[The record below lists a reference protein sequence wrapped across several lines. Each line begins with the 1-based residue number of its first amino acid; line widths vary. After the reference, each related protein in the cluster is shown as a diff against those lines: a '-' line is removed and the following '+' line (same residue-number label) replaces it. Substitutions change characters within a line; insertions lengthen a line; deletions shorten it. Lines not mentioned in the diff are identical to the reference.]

1 MQYFCLVFFKVFL
14 CDNYTCIII
23 IGGINIFEISK
34 YKKSNVK
41 ISIRLP
47 ENMNEMLKKIAKKE
61 NMSFNNVIVSCIQNS
76 LDEMELDKYKNVDIY
91 DDKEL
96 KV

>member
-1 MQYFCLVFFKVFL
+1 M
-14 CDNYTCIII
+14 
-23 IGGINIFEISK
+23 FEISK

-47 ENMNEMLKKIAKKE
+47 EAMNDTLKKIAEKE

-76 LDEMELDKYKNVDIY
+76 LDQIDLTKYKDSNEKINV
-91 DDKEL
+91 
-96 KV
+96 

>member
-1 MQYFCLVFFKVFL
+1 M
-14 CDNYTCIII
+14 
-23 IGGINIFEISK
+23 FEISK

-47 ENMNEMLKKIAKKE
+47 ENMNETLKKIAKKE

-76 LDEMELDKYKNVDIY
+76 LDEMDMRGKTSRSPYHPSGGGG
-91 DDKEL
+91 
-96 KV
+96 

>member
-1 MQYFCLVFFKVFL
+1 MF
-14 CDNYTCIII
+14 DIT
-23 IGGINIFEISK
+23 K

-47 ENMNEMLKKIAKKE
+47 EDINEILKKIAQKK

-76 LDEMELDKYKNVDIY
+76 LDEINLEKYEEDKPAEDKN
-91 DDKEL
+91 K
-96 KV
+96 KK

>member
-1 MQYFCLVFFKVFL
+1 M
-14 CDNYTCIII
+14 
-23 IGGINIFEISK
+23 FEISK

-47 ENMNEMLKKIAKKE
+47 ENINETLKKIAKNE

-76 LDEMELDKYKNVDIY
+76 LDEMDLKKYKDVELDEN
-91 DDKEL
+91 KEL

>member
-1 MQYFCLVFFKVFL
+1 M
-14 CDNYTCIII
+14 
-23 IGGINIFEISK
+23 FEISK

-61 NMSFNNVIVSCIQNS
+61 NMSFNNVLVSCIQNS
-76 LDEMELDKYKNVDIY
+76 LDEMDLAKYKDVDIY
-91 DDKEL
+91 EDEEISFESNKNTSGNKRL
-96 KV
+96 NV

>member
-1 MQYFCLVFFKVFL
+1 M
-14 CDNYTCIII
+14 
-23 IGGINIFEISK
+23 FEIST

-47 ENMNEMLKKIAKKE
+47 ETMNDTLKKIAAKE

-76 LDEMELDKYKNVDIY
+76 LDQIDLTKYKDSNEKINV
-91 DDKEL
+91 
-96 KV
+96 

>member
-1 MQYFCLVFFKVFL
+1 M
-14 CDNYTCIII
+14 
-23 IGGINIFEISK
+23 FEISK

-47 ENMNEMLKKIAKKE
+47 ETMNETLRKIAKKE

-76 LDEMELDKYKNVDIY
+76 LDEMDLKKYKDVELDEN
-91 DDKEL
+91 KEL

>member
-1 MQYFCLVFFKVFL
+1 M
-14 CDNYTCIII
+14 
-23 IGGINIFEISK
+23 FEISK

-47 ENMNEMLKKIAKKE
+47 ENMNEILRKIAKKE

-76 LDEMELDKYKNVDIY
+76 LNEMDLSKYKNVNIY
-91 DDKEL
+91 DNKKSDI
-96 KV
+96 

>member
-1 MQYFCLVFFKVFL
+1 M
-14 CDNYTCIII
+14 
-23 IGGINIFEISK
+23 FEITK

-47 ENMNEMLKKIAKKE
+47 ENMNDMLKKIAKKE
-61 NMSFNNVIVSCIQNS
+61 DMSFNNVIVSCIQNS
-76 LDEMELDKYKNVDIY
+76 LDEMNLDEYKNIDIY

>member
-1 MQYFCLVFFKVFL
+1 M
-14 CDNYTCIII
+14 
-23 IGGINIFEISK
+23 FEVSK

-47 ENMNEMLKKIAKKE
+47 ENMNERLKKIAKKE
-61 NMSFNNVIVSCIQNS
+61 DMSFNNVIVSCIQNS
-76 LDEMELDKYKNVDIY
+76 LDEMDLNKYKDVEITDST
-91 DDKEL
+91 EL

>member
-1 MQYFCLVFFKVFL
+1 M
-14 CDNYTCIII
+14 
-23 IGGINIFEISK
+23 FEISK

-41 ISIRLP
+41 IPIRLP
-47 ENMNEMLKKIAKKE
+47 ENINETLKKIAKKE

-76 LDEMELDKYKNVDIY
+76 LDEMDLKKYKDVELDEN
-91 DDKEL
+91 KEL

>member
-1 MQYFCLVFFKVFL
+1 M
-14 CDNYTCIII
+14 
-23 IGGINIFEISK
+23 FEVSK

-47 ENMNEMLKKIAKKE
+47 EVMNETLRKIAKKE
-61 NMSFNNVIVSCIQNS
+61 DMSFNNVIVSCIQNS
-76 LDEMELDKYKNVDIY
+76 LDQMDLEQYQNIDIY
-91 DDKEL
+91 DDNEL

>member
-1 MQYFCLVFFKVFL
+1 M
-14 CDNYTCIII
+14 
-23 IGGINIFEISK
+23 FEISK

-47 ENMNEMLKKIAKKE
+47 ENMNETLKKIAKKE
-61 NMSFNNVIVSCIQNS
+61 NMSYNNVIVSCIQSS
-76 LDEMELDKYKNVDIY
+76 LDEMDLSKYKDIELY
-91 DDKEL
+91 DNKEL

>member
-1 MQYFCLVFFKVFL
+1 M
-14 CDNYTCIII
+14 
-23 IGGINIFEISK
+23 FEVSK

-47 ENMNEMLKKIAKKE
+47 ENMNDTLKKIAKKE
-61 NMSFNNVIVSCIQNS
+61 DMSFNNVIVSCIQNS
-76 LDEMELDKYKNVDIY
+76 LDQMDLNKYENVEISDN
-91 DDKEL
+91 KEI

>member
-1 MQYFCLVFFKVFL
+1 M
-14 CDNYTCIII
+14 
-23 IGGINIFEISK
+23 FEISK

-91 DDKEL
+91 DDKEI

>member
-1 MQYFCLVFFKVFL
+1 MYM
-14 CDNYTCIII
+14 
-23 IGGINIFEISK
+23 FEITK

-47 ENMNEMLKKIAKKE
+47 EDMNEMLKKIAKKE
-61 NMSFNNVIVSCIQNS
+61 KMSFNNVIVSCIQNS
-76 LDEMELDKYKNVDIY
+76 LDEMNLEKYKNVDIY
-91 DDKEL
+91 NDKEL